1 MKVTVMTIG
10 ELDYVEAFVETIKK
24 DRSPGHP
31 LNPFPEAA
39 FVFCCIFIF
48 IMAIVLVNLLVGF
61 GAEYPI
67 KNSRDN

>member
-10 ELDYVEAFVETIKK
+10 EVDYVNAFVETIGRDKT
-24 DRSPGHP
+24 SGHP

-48 IMAIVLVNLLVGF
+48 IMAIVLMNLLVS
-61 GAEYPI
+61 I
-67 KNSRDN
+67 KGWMI